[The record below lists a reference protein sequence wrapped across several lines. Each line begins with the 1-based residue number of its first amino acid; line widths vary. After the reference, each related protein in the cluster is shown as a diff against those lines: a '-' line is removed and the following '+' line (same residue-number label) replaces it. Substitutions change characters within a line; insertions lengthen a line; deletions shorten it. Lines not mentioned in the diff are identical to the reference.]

1 MRACSSGKNLNG
13 DTHNTR
19 RQPLLLFI
27 AYLGFISLGLPDT
40 LIGVAWPSVRDHFN
54 LPQSAVALIFF
65 GSGFAYF
72 FSSFFSGRLLRAFRV
87 GTLLALS
94 SALVA
99 LSGFGYASANLWFL
113 LAACSLLHGL
123 GSGAI
128 DSGLNHYVAHH
139 FSARHMNWLH
149 ACYSIGAMLG
159 PLIMTSFIAWNKSW
173 RSGYLVVASILLT
186 LSFLFAVTRRLWSDN
201 NQSETT
207 SAEPAATT
215 PETLRHPLVW
225 MHILLFFI
233 YTGLE
238 VTIGQWSFT
247 ILKESRGLT
256 EERAGLFVTGYWAS
270 IAAGRIAF
278 GFIVERFGIDRLVR
292 FSLLT
297 SVLGTTLFLL
307 NLSKT
312 ISGISLVL
320 CGLGLAAI
328 FPCLM
333 TRTPERLGKRLAA
346 HAIGMQV
353 SAAMIGAAALPS
365 IAGLL
370 AQNVSLQSVA
380 TWSVGMATFLFV
392 LHEIVLRCD
401 RVLPKTSAS

>member
-1 MRACSSGKNLNG
+1 MRACFSGRPDLNG
-13 DTHNTR
+13 ETHNTK
-19 RQPLLLFI
+19 RQSLLLFI

-72 FSSFFSGRLLRAFRV
+72 FSSFFSGCLLRAFRV

-99 LSGFGYASANLWFL
+99 LSGFGYASANVWL
-113 LAACSLLHGL
+113 LFAACSLLHGL

-159 PLIMTSFIAWNKSW
+159 PFIMTSFIAWNESW

-186 LSFLFAVTRRLWSDN
+186 LSLLFAFTRRLWTDSTQPQN
-201 NQSETT
+201 SN
-207 SAEPAATT
+207 EPRATT
-215 PETLRHPLVW
+215 AETLRHPLVW

-256 EERAGLFVTGYWAS
+256 DERAGLWVTAYWAS

-297 SVLGTTLFLL
+297 SVLGTILFLL
-307 NLSKT
+307 NLSEP
-312 ISGISLVL
+312 ISAISLVF

-333 TRTPERLGKRLAA
+333 ARTPERLGKRLAA
-346 HAIGMQV
+346 PAIGMQV

-380 TWSVGMATFLFV
+380 TWAVGMAIVLFALHEFV
-392 LHEIVLRCD
+392 LRSD
-401 RVLPKTSAS
+401 RLLPKTSPS